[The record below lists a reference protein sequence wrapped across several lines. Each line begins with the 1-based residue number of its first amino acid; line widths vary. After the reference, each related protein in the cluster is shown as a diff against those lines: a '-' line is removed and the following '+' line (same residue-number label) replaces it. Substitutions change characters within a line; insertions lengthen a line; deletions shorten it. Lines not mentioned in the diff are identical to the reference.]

1 MTTVSPARILLVDDE
16 SDIVRTLQFR
26 LQAAGFEVLTAA
38 NGAQAVE
45 MIGEEPVDLI
55 LSDFMMPE
63 MNGIELTR
71 TVKSNPRWFDTK
83 VMLFSC
89 NGDPEFRKR
98 AIELGAVDYV
108 SKTIGAGAILDKIR
122 AHVGDCRPVRNQ
134 AARPDP
140 PAARGSEIRSLAR
153 SLSDMLYLVRSTGAL
168 SEPALFA
175 LDSAQRVADDIVR
188 LAEMGE
194 PA

>member
-1 MTTVSPARILLVDDE
+1 MTTVSPTRILLVDDE

-38 NGAQAVE
+38 DGAQAVE
-45 MIGEEPVDLI
+45 MLSDEPVDLI

-108 SKTIGAGAILDKIR
+108 SKTLGAGAILDKIC
-122 AHVGDCRPVRNQ
+122 ALVGDCKPAPRATPRPEPS
-134 AARPDP
+134 AARP
-140 PAARGSEIRSLAR
+140 EIRALAR
-153 SLSDMLYLVRSTGAL
+153 SLSDVLHLARSTGGVT
-168 SEPALFA
+168 EPALFA
-175 LDSAQRVADDIVR
+175 LDSAQRIAEDIVR
-188 LAEMGE
+188 LAEMGDSE
-194 PA
+194 